1 MQEIRKL
8 FYFFIRKNTVLAK
21 RVLHEIA
28 DIDNPDPFDWFAGL
42 NKSFCEVEERLY
54 WPGP

>member
-21 RVLHEIA
+21 KVLPEIA
-28 DIDNPDPFDWFAGL
+28 DIDDPDPFDWFTGL
-42 NKSFCEVEERLY
+42 DKSFREAEDWFY
-54 WPGP
+54 